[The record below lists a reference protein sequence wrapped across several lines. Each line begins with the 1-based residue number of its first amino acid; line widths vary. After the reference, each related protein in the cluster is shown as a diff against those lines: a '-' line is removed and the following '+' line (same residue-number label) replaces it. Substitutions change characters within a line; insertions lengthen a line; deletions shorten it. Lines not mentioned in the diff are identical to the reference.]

1 VALFD
6 NSRVKDSE
14 DDKILE
20 LLSSQENKNII
31 KILNKTDLPTSFE
44 KELLG
49 EFIELSTKY

>member
-1 VALFD
+1 MALFD

-31 KILNKTDLPTSFE
+31 KILNKTDLQH
-44 KELLG
+44 LLKKSYWVN
-49 EFIELSTKY
+49 L